1 MIRQNKSRINILKR
15 DKDRKKD
22 KDIMIE
28 IIVTKIMYFQSR
40 IKTISD
46 ELVFNFI
53 ILY

>member
-22 KDIMIE
+22 KDILIE
-28 IIVTKIMYFQSR
+28 KIMTKIMYIQSG

-46 ELVFNFI
+46 ELVFNLI